1 MPNSISSVVT
11 HKVSSQSLG
20 NVKIVSTESR
30 LNKVPLHRLM
40 SVQRRLAFEI
50 KSHLN
55 EERSIAMSMCMSH
68 AIKQHNPDMPV
79 TADYIWNDHSGD
91 MVKSGAFY
99 RCNNVHCLS
108 CNVKR
113 QRDERQQLYDALK
126 FYAQRTECKIIFL
139 TLTHSK
145 QRDISLNYE
154 IQSKF
159 ISILNKTV
167 NTLNEKY
174 GQKKNYSE
182 YSERVDW
189 RTILEHT
196 FSANWVRDEE
206 GWYKSNH
213 THQHCLLFIGKNVP
227 EDEVKLKLSRAY
239 RKHLAKYDVLKH
251 ESFDEYSFRW
261 DQPDLQTIKSI
272 DDLSQYLASKM
283 SKVEK
288 NIKGLSYEITSSRNK
303 GLSIGGLLTRIYNNE
318 CAEDVRIYTD
328 FIRTQ
333 RGKQNTRMSKG
344 YRELCKLLEARASD
358 IEAELLEEELA
369 LKFAELRTS
378 QDYEDW
384 VWLERLKMES
394 EVKSRT
400 EPDKIVR
407 LSPSLI
413 NLVIKACGSVER
425 LDDVVYGFFSAGRHS
440 DFIEFLEIETRTLL
454 DYDWID
460 DYLDSRCTLVRSRML
475 QTEYQSLRE
484 KIKKFILS
492 IDWEE
497 LARLNDCFA
506 NT

>member
-1 MPNSISSVVT
+1 
-11 HKVSSQSLG
+11 
-20 NVKIVSTESR
+20 
-30 LNKVPLHRLM
+30 
-40 SVQRRLAFEI
+40 
-50 KSHLN
+50 
-55 EERSIAMSMCMSH
+55 
-68 AIKQHNPDMPV
+68 
-79 TADYIWNDHSGD
+79 
-91 MVKSGAFY
+91 
-99 RCNNVHCLS
+99 
-108 CNVKR
+108 
-113 QRDERQQLYDALK
+113 
-126 FYAQRTECKIIFL
+126 
-139 TLTHSK
+139 
-145 QRDISLNYE
+145 
-154 IQSKF
+154 
-159 ISILNKTV
+159 
-167 NTLNEKY
+167 
-174 GQKKNYSE
+174 
-182 YSERVDW
+182 
-189 RTILEHT
+189 
-196 FSANWVRDEE
+196 
-206 GWYKSNH
+206 
-213 THQHCLLFIGKNVP
+213 LFIGKNVP